1 MSGDDFERR
10 ARAPPWLR
18 PPRLSTPI
26 AYASAPAAVLLGT
39 LLQYLPL
46 PEPVIA
52 PFLFFFPCVA
62 LASWV
67 AGRPPGLLAAL
78 LSALVGNYLFVAPYR
93 AWSLSAP
100 ALAATA
106 LFVAASAVV
115 ALLCASFRGAFLE
128 LERLGA
134 EQKRVGEALR
144 RRDTTLQQAG
154 QMAHLGA
161 WDIDVLNPE
170 DLNSNPLAWSDEVFR
185 IFGYEPGSVT
195 VTSDLFF
202 ERAHPDDRH
211 RIVEAVGEAIA
222 ARRPYSI
229 EHRIVRP
236 DGTERVVQEHAEL
249 VFDERG
255 VLVRMVGAVQDITER
270 KRAEVALRVSE
281 ERLSAHLDNSPLAI
295 IEFDSQFRITRWSQ
309 QAERLFGWTAE
320 EILGRAIGEMRW
332 VHEEDVESVRRE
344 SAGLLG
350 GERPRSLHVNRN
362 YRKDGSIVHCE
373 WYNSAIYDPKGQLVS
388 VLSQV
393 LNLTERK
400 RAEDALRESEQRL
413 KRAQE
418 IAHLGSWELDLV
430 ANRLTWSD
438 EVYRIFGLRPQ
449 EFGATYEAFLE
460 VVHPDDRAAVDA
472 AYSGSLREGKDR
484 YEIEH
489 RVVRK
494 ATGEIRTVHEKCEH
508 LRDASGRIMRSVGMV
523 HDLTER
529 KRAEEALREANAQLT
544 EADKRKNEFLAMLSH
559 ELRNPLAPIRNSLY
573 ILDRAAPGGEQARR
587 AQAVIDRQ
595 VGHMT
600 RLIEDLLDV
609 TRITRGK
616 IRLQRERL
624 DLKELVQRTVEDH
637 RSVFAQRAIRLE
649 VLVAPEEVLVRG
661 DRTRLAQVIGNLLQ
675 NAAKFTPGGGRTTVS
690 VQQDAARGQAVIRIQ
705 DTGSGVAPEIL
716 PRLFEAFAQADTTL
730 DRSKGG
736 LGLGLALVKGLVEM
750 HEGSVRGE
758 SEGSGKGATF
768 TITLPLDTT
777 TVSAATSRRGSR
789 GGKAPRR
796 VLVIE
801 DNADSADSLREALE
815 LGGHI
820 VEVAYNGPEGLERAR
835 AFRPDVVLCD
845 IGLPG
850 MDGYDVAR
858 TMRADPELAR
868 VALVALTG
876 YAQPEDIAKASEAGF
891 EAHLAKPPSI
901 ERLEGVLAEVRDARH
916 GGASPM

>member
-1 MSGDDFERR
+1 
-10 ARAPPWLR
+10 
-18 PPRLSTPI
+18 
-26 AYASAPAAVLLGT
+26 
-39 LLQYLPL
+39 
-46 PEPVIA
+46 
-52 PFLFFFPCVA
+52 
-62 LASWV
+62 
-67 AGRPPGLLAAL
+67 
-78 LSALVGNYLFVAPYR
+78 
-93 AWSLSAP
+93 
-100 ALAATA
+100 
-106 LFVAASAVV
+106 
-115 ALLCASFRGAFLE
+115 
-128 LERLGA
+128 
-134 EQKRVGEALR
+134 
-144 RRDTTLQQAG
+144 
-154 QMAHLGA
+154 
-161 WDIDVLNPE
+161 
-170 DLNSNPLAWSDEVFR
+170 
-185 IFGYEPGSVT
+185 
-195 VTSDLFF
+195 
-202 ERAHPDDRH
+202 
-211 RIVEAVGEAIA
+211 
-222 ARRPYSI
+222 
-229 EHRIVRP
+229 
-236 DGTERVVQEHAEL
+236 
-249 VFDERG
+249 
-255 VLVRMVGAVQDITER
+255 
-270 KRAEVALRVSE
+270 
-281 ERLSAHLDNSPLAI
+281 
-295 IEFDSQFRITRWSQ
+295 
-309 QAERLFGWTAE
+309 
-320 EILGRAIGEMRW
+320 
-332 VHEEDVESVRRE
+332 
-344 SAGLLG
+344 
-350 GERPRSLHVNRN
+350 
-362 YRKDGSIVHCE
+362 
-373 WYNSAIYDPKGQLVS
+373 
-388 VLSQV
+388 
-393 LNLTERK
+393 
-400 RAEDALRESEQRL
+400 
-413 KRAQE
+413 
-418 IAHLGSWELDLV
+418 
-430 ANRLTWSD
+430 
-438 EVYRIFGLRPQ
+438 
-449 EFGATYEAFLE
+449 
-460 VVHPDDRAAVDA
+460 
-472 AYSGSLREGKDR
+472 
-484 YEIEH
+484 
-489 RVVRK
+489 
-494 ATGEIRTVHEKCEH
+494 
-508 LRDASGRIMRSVGMV
+508 MRSVGMV